1 MNGKSGFSE
10 APVHER
16 GPHPPVTDSP
26 WFWMGLFALMA
37 LVGSAAIAR
46 KFDAR
51 QGQLEGR
58 FLGREQAAAERQR
71 RAAGLPPV
79 DLADEAREREA
90 VATSRIVPLWT
101 LMALAAGGAA
111 LSFAMLARE
120 RRQQRTAP

>member
-10 APVHER
+10 ADVQAR
-16 GPHPPVTDSP
+16 GPIPPVTDSM

-58 FLGREQAAAERQR
+58 FLGREQAAAERHR
-71 RAAGLPPV
+71 RAAGLPPI
-79 DLADEAREREA
+79 DLADAAREREA

-101 LMALAAGGAA
+101 LMSLATAGAA
-111 LSFAMLARE
+111 VSFAMLARE
-120 RRQQRTAP
+120 RRRQRTAP

>member
-1 MNGKSGFSE
+1 MH
-10 APVHER
+10 AR
-16 GPHPPVTDSP
+16 GSHPPVTDSP

-58 FLGREQAAAERQR
+58 FLGRQQAAEERQR

-79 DLADEAREREA
+79 DLADAAREREA